1 MAIAW
6 IQMDSVSGTV
16 EQFNM
21 TMHSSRSANN
31 RRWRVNKTVIAKSNE
46 DHLIN
51 SNYRCLQRFKS
62 LYR

>member
-1 MAIAW
+1 
-6 IQMDSVSGTV
+6 MDSVSGTV

-46 DHLIN
+46 DHLIVITDAFN
-51 SNYRCLQRFKS
+51 G
-62 LYR
+62 